1 LARDVIELRRPR
13 RRKAGRGYRIGTA
26 RNRCLRH
33 GQTPSEHSGSI
44 IASSTLLLRRNTMD
58 RFVGETVRR
67 AIVLGNPAL
76 ASYQTELGHCGAQV
90 SRAGVA

>member
-1 LARDVIELRRPR
+1 LAHDVIELRRPQ

-33 GQTPSEHSGSI
+33 RQTPPEHSGSI

-58 RFVGETVRR
+58 CFVGETVRR
-67 AIVLGNPAL
+67 VIVPVNPAL
-76 ASYQTELGHCGAQV
+76 ASYQTELGHCGAQA